1 MINPF
6 AAGFLAI
13 AVLVGAGVDYYQ
25 QSVRAEVPL
34 GALGLADYVQTV
46 TERFAKMRAGKPE
59 PSADSAPEVAATE
72 GPEEAGVPESS
83 AVEQP
88 GEADGVMRKLGGLF
102 NGDGAGTG
110 GTAGRAGQGEA
121 TVVPLGPPGAPTT
134 GDGAATELDEV
145 CVGPPRAG
153 RASSSG
159 GTRYTYTPPP

>member
-13 AVLVGAGVDYYQ
+13 AVLVGAGVDYHQ

-46 TERFAKMRAGKPE
+46 TERFAKTRAGKPE
-59 PSADSAPEVAATE
+59 PSADSAPEVAVAE

-102 NGDGAGTG
+102 NGDSAGTG

-121 TVVPLGPPGAPTT
+121 TVVQRSGQG
-134 GDGAATELDEV
+134 
-145 CVGPPRAG
+145 RAG
-153 RASSSG
+153 FGAGKCSYEGAIKRCTVG
-159 GTRYTYTPPP
+159 N

>member
-13 AVLVGAGVDYYQ
+13 AVLVGAGVDYHQ

-34 GALGLADYVQTV
+34 GTLGLADYAQTV
-46 TERFAKMRAGKPE
+46 TERFSQMRAGNPE
-59 PSADSAPEVAATE
+59 ESTDNAPEVAVAE

-102 NGDGAGTG
+102 NGDSAGTG
-110 GTAGRAGQGEA
+110 GTAGPAGQGEA
-121 TVVPLGPPGAPTT
+121 TVVQRSGQG
-134 GDGAATELDEV
+134 
-145 CVGPPRAG
+145 RAG
-153 RASSSG
+153 FGSG
-159 GTRYTYTPPP
+159 KCSYEGAIKRCTVGN